1 MKKSFIIK
9 SRRTGII
16 LSLLML
22 FIIQGGCFWKK
33 KAPEQEPSAR
43 ELYLKG
49 VELVEKKRY
58 EEAREF
64 FNKAKVSS
72 GETETDLELL
82 AQIAVADSYF
92 EEQEYEAARAQYEEI
107 FKLHSGGKIGD
118 YIQYRIGE
126 CFFWQIDT
134 IDRDTTYAKKAL
146 KSFNLLV
153 ENFPESSYLLQS
165 RPRIREIQNFLAE
178 SEFFIGRFYLRK
190 NAFFAAINRFKKA
203 IRLYPESGIEDKLLF
218 HLYKTYKLLKD
229 EDHTEEYRI
238 LLIERFPN
246 CEYIPM
252 VSSMDKQGF
261 ARDTEGQIERVEE
274 GDTLSS
280 LSLPLETSSSDGK
293 RSSSPDLQ
301 QDSLMEVF
309 RDESKDIPI
318 RLAGTYQGKDNNSWV
333 QRHLLL
339 RRKEAQSRCLE
350 EFCRPLQVEEKSDLM
365 QRTFLD
371 KVLPLNYL
379 RNYSGSQFQVHGSR
393 LESDED

>member
-1 MKKSFIIK
+1 MQKSFIRK
-9 SRRTGII
+9 PRRIGIV
-16 LSLLML
+16 LSLLIL

-33 KAPEQEPSAR
+33 KAPEEELGAR

-49 VELVEKKRY
+49 VELVEEKRY

-82 AQIAVADSYF
+82 SQIAVADSYF
-92 EEQEYEAARAQYEEI
+92 EEKEYEAARAQYEEI

-134 IDRDTTYAKKAL
+134 IDRDTTYAKRAL
-146 KSFNLLV
+146 KTFNLLV
-153 ENFPESSYLLQS
+153 ENFPESEYLLQA
-165 RPRIREIQNFLAE
+165 RPRIRETQTFLAE

-190 NAFFAAINRFKKA
+190 NALFAAINRFKKA
-203 IRLYPESGIEDKLLF
+203 IALYPKSGIEDKLLF

-229 EDHTEEYRI
+229 EDHTEEYRM

-246 CEYIPM
+246 SEYIPM
-252 VSSMDKQGF
+252 VSSIDKEGF
-261 ARDTEGQIERVEE
+261 ARDREVQTERIEE
-274 GDTLSS
+274 GNTKFSP
-280 LSLPLETSSSDGK
+280 SLPQETSASDGK
-293 RSSSPDLQ
+293 GSSSPGLQ
-301 QDSLMEVF
+301 QDSLMDIF
-309 RDESKDIPI
+309 RNDSEDIPI
-318 RLAGTYQGKDNNSWV
+318 GLAGTYQGKDNNSWV

-339 RRKEAQSRCLE
+339 RKKEPQSRCLE
-350 EFCRPLQVEEKSDLM
+350 ELCRPLQVEEKSDLM

-371 KVLPLNYL
+371 KVLPLNTKI
-379 RNYSGSQFQVHGSR
+379 NN
-393 LESDED
+393 